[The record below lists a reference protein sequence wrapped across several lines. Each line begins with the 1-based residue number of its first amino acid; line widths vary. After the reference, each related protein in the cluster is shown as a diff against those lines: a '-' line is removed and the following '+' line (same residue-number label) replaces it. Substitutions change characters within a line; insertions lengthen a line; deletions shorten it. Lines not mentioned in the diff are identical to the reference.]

1 MAHVT
6 SQLSVIFT
14 PVSGDGF
21 AKLEEMAMG
30 TFIGALAFAWVIVSL
45 RDIFASDDKPP
56 KIRDAYTVA
65 SRLAIDMHSSDVV
78 RAAGCVG
85 MEAWRSTSNAG
96 TTKEWEWLDRSGKML
111 LVRFQDGSLVG
122 WSIY

>member
-1 MAHVT
+1 
-6 SQLSVIFT
+6 
-14 PVSGDGF
+14 
-21 AKLEEMAMG
+21 MG